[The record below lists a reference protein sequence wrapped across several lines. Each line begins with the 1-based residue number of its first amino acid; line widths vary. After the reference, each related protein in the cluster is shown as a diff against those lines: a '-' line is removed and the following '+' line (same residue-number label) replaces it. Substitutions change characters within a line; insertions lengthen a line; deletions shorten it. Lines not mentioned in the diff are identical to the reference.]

1 MNSFVPKHKSYLKE
15 KDLRYVPK
23 KTKEEIDAALF
34 KEKRKSAIDLMFDQ
48 VCKEQREVERDE
60 KMIHSKIEN
69 GRKRTKNT
77 IPLSNSTVIKA
88 AQIFQTPEDE
98 AAVQLLIHHAQ
109 ENERI
114 KQLENK
120 AKVAVTRAL
129 KEVTVGNVVGGDIAE
144 FINQVSD
151 DDSDEGNPLNWIEV
165 DRGLK
170 KSNMWNDAN
179 VESLQ

>member
-1 MNSFVPKHKSYLKE
+1 MKP
-15 KDLRYVPK
+15 
-23 KTKEEIDAALF
+23 
-34 KEKRKSAIDLMFDQ
+34 
-48 VCKEQREVERDE
+48 
-60 KMIHSKIEN
+60 
-69 GRKRTKNT
+69 
-77 IPLSNSTVIKA
+77 
-88 AQIFQTPEDE
+88 
-98 AAVQLLIHHAQ
+98 
-109 ENERI
+109 
-114 KQLENK
+114 LENK